1 MKKVELLAPAGDME
15 KLMFAVAYGADA
27 VYLSGE
33 NFGLRAAAGNFTN
46 EEIMEAV
53 TYCHNK
59 NIKVYVTV
67 NIFAK
72 NRDFENLSDYII
84 FLKNASVDALLV
96 SDPGIFLLCKDIAP
110 ELPIHISTQAN
121 TTNFMAVNFWHK
133 LGADRVVLA
142 RELNIQEISEIVEK
156 GHCEIEVFVHGA
168 LCISYSGRCHLS
180 NYLTS
185 RDANKGECTH
195 PCRWRYGLVEEKRPD
210 EMFIIEDEQSK
221 MGSYIFNSKD
231 LCLIKYLPELIEAG
245 VNSLKIEGR
254 MKSIYY
260 LSITVA
266 SYRKALD
273 MLYMENNY
281 EIDNNLLQELS
292 NVSNRGFCTGF
303 LLGNPDKEDYNLV
316 NSAYIKNYDF
326 IGVIK
331 KYDSKLNVMLIEQ
344 RNRFFK
350 YDKVEI
356 VTPSMEIFDIIID
369 NIIDMDGNE
378 IDSAPHPQQLLYIP
392 CSFPVTEYCI
402 LRKKIN

>member
-33 NFGLRAAAGNFTN
+33 SFGLRAAAGNFTN

-53 TYCHNK
+53 IYCHNR

-72 NRDFENLSDYII
+72 NKDFENLSDYIV

-96 SDPGIFLLCKDIAP
+96 SDPGIFLLCKEIAP

-121 TTNFMAVNFWHK
+121 TTNFKAVNFWHK

-142 RELNIQEISEIVEK
+142 RELNIREIGEIVEK

-185 RDANKGECTH
+185 RDANRGECTH
-195 PCRWRYGLVEEKRPD
+195 PCRWRYGLVEEKRTD

-221 MGSYIFNSKD
+221 TGSYIFNSKD
-231 LCLIKYLPELIEAG
+231 LCLIKYLPDLIEAG
-245 VNSLKIEGR
+245 VDSLKIEGR

-273 MLYMENNY
+273 MLYLENDY
-281 EIDNNLLQELS
+281 MIDNNLLQELS

-303 LLGNPDKEDYNLV
+303 LLGNPDNEDYNLV

-331 KYDSKLNVMLIEQ
+331 KYDSKLNLMLIEQ

-356 VTPSMEIFDIIID
+356 VTPSMEIFDITID

-402 LRKKIN
+402 MRKKIN